1 MARQDQISNWLTLSR
16 AFYTDA
22 LALFQRFQALAL
34 EAKLTGRVV
43 VGAQGVE
50 TNLTPEQCIGAH
62 ADLDLEAFVG
72 AFAGLAATF
81 AAVDDDL
88 VTLMLD
94 AKS

>member
-1 MARQDQISNWLTLSR
+1 MARQDQISNWLTLTR

-43 VGAQGVE
+43 VGEKGVA

-72 AFAGLAATF
+72 AFAGLGATF
-81 AAVDDDL
+81 AAVDDTL
-88 VTLMLD
+88 VGMMLET
-94 AKS
+94 KS